1 MKSADFD
8 YVRNYVRTQA
18 AIVIEPGKE
27 YLVES
32 RLTTLARK
40 EKIASIDLLVEQLRA
55 KPGSDLHRR
64 VVDAMTTNETSFF
77 RTPANFEWLK
87 ARPKIGG
94 SFIGAGFV
102 LKSKPQAGQEEDVL
116 FLSIDAH
123 FFIHF
128 YLYHLQLQSLRPL

>member
-40 EKIASIDLLVEQLRA
+40 ENIASIDLLVEQLRSR
-55 KPGSDLHRR
+55 PGSELHRR
-64 VVDAMTTNETSFF
+64 VVDAMTTNETTFF
-77 RTPANFEWLK
+77 R
-87 ARPKIGG
+87 
-94 SFIGAGFV
+94 
-102 LKSKPQAGQEEDVL
+102 D
-116 FLSIDAH
+116 
-123 FFIHF
+123 
-128 YLYHLQLQSLRPL
+128 